1 MARLCVAKGGKPE
14 TLMGLSGIG
23 DLMLT
28 CNAMQSRNFS
38 LGVELGQ
45 GQELSDILNKRKSVA
60 EGVDTAS
67 AISSLADRI
76 GLDMPICRAVNTILN
91 GNKSIDEAISQL
103 LARPVGSDSPLDV
116 KSHV

>member
-23 DLMLT
+23 DLTLT

-45 GQELSDILNKRKSVA
+45 GQILPEILNKRKSVA

-76 GLDMPICRAVNTILN
+76 GLDMPICKAVDAVVNEN
-91 GNKSIDEAISQL
+91 ASIDEAISGL
-103 LARPVGSDSPLDV
+103 LARPVGTDSPLDA
-116 KSHV
+116 KSHI